1 MAGPDNA
8 PEPRPWRDPIVTE
21 VRAAREALYAEAGY
35 DIYELCR
42 RLQERQK
49 SAGAAVT
56 RASGS

>member
-1 MAGPDNA
+1 MAD
-8 PEPRPWRDPIVTE
+8 EPREPDPWRDPIVAE
-21 VRAAREALYAEAGY
+21 VRETREALYAEAGY

-49 SAGAAVT
+49 SAGAVVT

>member
-1 MAGPDNA
+1 MAD
-8 PEPRPWRDPIVTE
+8 EPCEPTPWRDPIVEE
-21 VRAAREALYAEAGY
+21 VREAREALYAEAGY

-49 SAGAAVT
+49 SAGRAAVT